1 MIWGTDDLV
10 RTSLF
15 PGSWPLEWNTIFIIA
30 VRINLWQPRYRECVR
45 SSNWNG
51 LRRGKD
57 GGIRCDQISSILPAV
72 CKQPL
77 INNVVSVWRQMT
89 PSSKNTPTLAN
100 PRGGGAARCERTHI
114 HTHIWLYTERHK
126 LTYTQTP
133 FHQISI
139 NVIWRWSL
147 FSVKGKLYFIIA
159 WVFFVVLAMISGWLW

>member
-89 PSSKNTPTLAN
+89 RALKTHPHLQTLGAGRLPGVNAHTSTHTYDFTPSDTNSHTLKHHFT
-100 PRGGGAARCERTHI
+100 RFLSTSFGGDHCFQLKENYI
-114 HTHIWLYTERHK
+114 L
-126 LTYTQTP
+126 L
-133 FHQISI
+133 
-139 NVIWRWSL
+139 
-147 FSVKGKLYFIIA
+147 
-159 WVFFVVLAMISGWLW
+159 